1 MKFVMRPYHILSLG
15 GYIVET
21 DFPYR
26 NLIVVNPTEEPIKL
40 EVPVFSEEWIE
51 EQRQLGLEITPL
63 TEEDNYL
70 SNFRKAKA
78 KLEKLKAENG
88 IKAE

>member
-1 MKFVMRPYHILSLG
+1 MKFVLRPQHIVSMG
-15 GYIVET
+15 GYIVEW

-26 NLIVVNPTEEPIKL
+26 NVIVVNPTLEPIKIQ
-40 EVPVFSEEWIE
+40 VPIFSESWIE
-51 EQRQLGLEITPL
+51 EQRQLGVEVIPL

-78 KLEKLKAENG
+78 KLEKLKAET
-88 IKAE
+88 E

>member
-1 MKFVMRPYHILSLG
+1 MKIVIRPLHIMSLG

-21 DFPYR
+21 EFPYR
-26 NLIVVNPTEEPIKL
+26 NVIVVNPTEEPIKL

-51 EQRQLGLEITPL
+51 EQRELGLELIPL
-63 TEEDNYL
+63 TDEDNYL

-78 KLEKLKAENG
+78 RLEKLKEE
-88 IKAE
+88 K